1 MRVLVVEDEPEL
13 RALVRGALARAG
25 FAADATPAIAEA
37 DECLK
42 LAAFDAV
49 ILDLGLADGDGLSL
63 LRRLRARGE
72 AVPVL
77 ILTARDGPDE
87 RVRGLDA
94 GADDY
99 LVKPFHMPELLS
111 RIRALLRRPNAALGL
126 RLEAGN
132 LAFLSVER
140 QVSVDGAPLRLSM
153 RETAL
158 LEILLRRSGR
168 VVTREAIEQGLYG
181 FDEPLGSNAVEVL
194 VHRLRR
200 KLLDAGASL
209 QVHTLRGVGYLLAE
223 PVA

>member
-13 RALVRGALARAG
+13 RELVRAALARAG
-25 FAADATPAIAEA
+25 FAVDAAGTVADA
-37 DECLK
+37 DESLRM
-42 LAAFDAV
+42 AAYDAV
-49 ILDLGLADGDGLSL
+49 VLDLGLADGDGLTL
-63 LRRLRARGE
+63 LRGLRARGE

-87 RVRGLDA
+87 RVAGLDA
-94 GADDY
+94 GSDDY

-132 LAFLSVER
+132 VAFLSVER
-140 QVSVDGAPLRLSM
+140 QASVAGTPLRLSM

-158 LEILLRRSGR
+158 LELLMRRAGR
-168 VVTREAIEQGLYG
+168 VVTREAIEQSLYG

-200 KLLDAGASL
+200 KLQDAGASL
-209 QVHTLRGVGYLLAE
+209 SVHTLRGVGYLLSEA
-223 PVA
+223 V